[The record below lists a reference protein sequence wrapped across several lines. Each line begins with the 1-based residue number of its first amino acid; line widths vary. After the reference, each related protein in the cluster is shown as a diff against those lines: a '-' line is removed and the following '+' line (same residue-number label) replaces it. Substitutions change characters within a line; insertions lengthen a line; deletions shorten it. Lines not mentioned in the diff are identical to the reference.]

1 MKASFSRLA
10 IIIPAFALV
19 LVGVASVA
27 FAWGSS
33 SGGRAALSSAV
44 SAANS
49 TAIPGVPR
57 LGRAGQPAPVFG
69 TVASKTD
76 ATIVVTTTT
85 GTSVTVNLSSATT
98 YSVRGVAA
106 ASLANIAVGD
116 RIVAQGTTNADGSL
130 NATIVQAVTNG
141 LPGSGGGRRGF
152 GGGAGRGGVPIPAPS
167 ATALGP
173 ST

>member
-1 MKASFSRLA
+1 
-10 IIIPAFALV
+10 
-19 LVGVASVA
+19 
-27 FAWGSS
+27 
-33 SGGRAALSSAV
+33 
-44 SAANS
+44 
-49 TAIPGVPR
+49 
-57 LGRAGQPAPVFG
+57 
-69 TVASKTD
+69 
-76 ATIVVTTTT
+76 
-85 GTSVTVNLSSATT
+85 
-98 YSVRGVAA
+98 VAA

-141 LPGSGGGRRGF
+141 LPGSGGGRHGF